1 MTVKNLKNAAIS
13 IRQKLLNKANAENR
27 TFNEVLQYYCMER
40 FLYRLSVSPHADKF
54 ILKGALM
61 LRVWQAPEIRP
72 TMDIDMLGRTGS
84 DLENITALVREICE
98 LDIAD
103 GDGLVFDGKQIA
115 GEQITEDAGYPGLRI
130 RIPAMLDTAVL
141 KVQMDIGFGDAVY
154 PEPQKYLFPVLLNS
168 PVPSLLCYSRESA
181 IAEKFEAMLK
191 RGKLN
196 SRMKDFY
203 DVWLLAGQYDFD
215 GSQLCA
221 AVRWTLERRNVNLP
235 EQITAFS
242 DEFIE
247 YKRVQWNA
255 FRKKLKNVSAPEHFA
270 EPVAM
275 IKDFLTPVIETLSTG
290 KPMPKHWQ
298 ASGPW
303 QY

>member
-1 MTVKNLKNAAIS
+1 
-13 IRQKLLNKANAENR
+13 
-27 TFNEVLQYYCMER
+27 
-40 FLYRLSVSPHADKF
+40 
-54 ILKGALM
+54 M
-61 LRVWQAPEIRP
+61 LRVWNAPEIRP
-72 TMDIDMLGRTGS
+72 TMDIDMLGRTGNN
-84 DLENITALVREICE
+84 LENITAIVKEICK

-103 GDGLVFDGKQIA
+103 NDGLVFDEKHID
-115 GEQITEDAGYPGLRI
+115 GEQITEDAGYLGVRI
-130 RIPAMLDTAVL
+130 RIPAMLDTALL

-168 PVPSLLCYSRESA
+168 PVPNLLCYSKESA

-203 DVWLLAGQYDFD
+203 DIWLLAGQYEFD
-215 GSQLCA
+215 GPQLCD
-221 AVRWTLERRNVNLP
+221 AVRRTLERRNVNLP

-247 YKRVQWNA
+247 YKRIQWTA
-255 FRKKLKNVSAPEHFA
+255 FRKKLRNVSAPEHFA
-270 EPVAM
+270 ETVAM
-275 IKDFLTPVIETLSTG
+275 IKDFLTPVIETLRLG
-290 KPMPKHWQ
+290 KPMAKHWH